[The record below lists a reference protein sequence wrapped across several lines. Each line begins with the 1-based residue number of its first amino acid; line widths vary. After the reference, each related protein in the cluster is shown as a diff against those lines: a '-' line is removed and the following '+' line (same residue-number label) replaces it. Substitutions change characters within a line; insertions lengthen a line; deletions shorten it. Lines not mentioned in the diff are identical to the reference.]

1 MSAFDARGEETI
13 SITRS
18 AFELTM
24 KSQYEAGF
32 KAAVELLKN
41 PDRDEFNAGITSCMH
56 SPEWAA
62 WLEKKKG
69 GE

>member
-1 MSAFDARGEETI
+1 MNAFDARGEETI
-13 SITRS
+13 SITRH

-24 KSQYEAGF
+24 KSQYEAGY
-32 KAAVELLKN
+32 KSAIELLCTKEADN
-41 PDRDEFNAGITSCMH
+41 LHEMYAIGFA
-56 SPEWAA
+56 E

>member
-1 MSAFDARGEETI
+1 MNAFDARGEETI
-13 SITRS
+13 SITRH

-32 KAAVELLKN
+32 KAAVELLCTKEADN
-41 PDRDEFNAGITSCMH
+41 LHEMYASGFA
-56 SPEWAA
+56 E